1 MNDSELYQ
9 EVNTSETPA
18 VGGTKVIND
27 VTFPSTMAMI
37 DIEYRH
43 TSKDPEDPTI
53 RRRTN
58 AAMASY
64 IKDLIFE
71 MQMAD
76 ISCKFTDT
84 VIDEG
89 KSEVYINGRTIPEII
104 EGLEI
109 KMLDAEESCDLGK
122 PSMVKFGRPTLD
134 WNREHVEDVPDT
146 IMKNA
151 IAKVYADCNRNRI
164 DIIE

>member
-1 MNDSELYQ
+1 MMFDKQDVRMLASSIFN
-9 EVNTSETPA
+9 V
-18 VGGTKVIND
+18 
-27 VTFPSTMAMI
+27 VTFPFTMAMI

-43 TSKDPEDPTI
+43 TSQDPDDPTI

-58 AAMASY
+58 AVMASY

-84 VIDEG
+84 LIEEG

-122 PSMVKFGRPTLD
+122 PGMVKFGRPTLD
-134 WNREHVEDVPDT
+134 WKREYVEDVPDT

-151 IAKVYADCNRNRI
+151 IAKVYADCNKNKI
-164 DIIE
+164 DLIE

>member
-1 MNDSELYQ
+1 
-9 EVNTSETPA
+9 
-18 VGGTKVIND
+18 
-27 VTFPSTMAMI
+27 MALI

-64 IKDLIFE
+64 IRDLIFE

-76 ISCKFTDT
+76 ISCKFTET

-89 KSEVYINGRTIPEII
+89 KSEVYINGKTIPEII
-104 EGLEI
+104 DGLQI

-122 PSMVKFGRPTLD
+122 ASMVKFGRPTLD
-134 WNREHVEDVPDT
+134 WKKEYVEDVPDT

-151 IAKVYADCNRNRI
+151 IAKVYADASEMSI
-164 DIIE
+164 DVIDV

>member
-1 MNDSELYQ
+1 
-9 EVNTSETPA
+9 
-18 VGGTKVIND
+18 
-27 VTFPSTMAMI
+27 MAMI
-37 DIEYRH
+37 NIEYRH

-58 AAMASY
+58 AAMAAY

-76 ISCKFTDT
+76 ISCKFDEK

-109 KMLDAEESCDLGK
+109 KMLDAEESCDFGK
-122 PSMVKFGRPTLD
+122 PGMVKFGRPTLD
-134 WNREHVEDVPDT
+134 WKREHVEDVPDT

-151 IAKVYADCNRNRI
+151 SAKVFADCNKNKI
-164 DIIE
+164 NVIE